1 MALSSKLGAFFGL
14 GDEDENYDAAPKNN
28 QTADD
33 ESIDY
38 SDNQKVVSIDS
49 GSTKSASNKIAIFQ
63 PRIYADAKDVSK
75 QLLNNKAVIVN
86 FNSISDDQAKR
97 IVDFLTGTVYAL
109 NGEIKRVG
117 DKIFLCTPPKFQIDG
132 SIPDIGE

>member
-1 MALSSKLGAFFGL
+1 MAFEKLGNFFGIS
-14 GDEDENYDAAPKNN
+14 EDDNFEDQQSN
-28 QTADD
+28 QTQTTD
-33 ESIDY
+33 SVDY
-38 SDNQKVVSIDS
+38 SDNEKVVSIDS
-49 GSTKSASNKIAIFQ
+49 GNSTKPASSKIAIYQ
-63 PRIYADAKDVSK
+63 PRVYADAKVVAK

-86 FNSISDDQAKR
+86 FNNINDDQAKR
-97 IVDFLTGTVYAL
+97 IVDFLTGTVFAL

>member
-1 MALSSKLGAFFGL
+1 MAFEKLGNFFGIS
-14 GDEDENYDAAPKNN
+14 GEEDYDTQTQQPSQSNN
-28 QTADD
+28 D
-33 ESIDY
+33 SVDY
-38 SDNQKVVSIDS
+38 SDNEKVVSIDS
-49 GSTKSASNKIAIFQ
+49 GSTTKGPSSKIAIYQ
-63 PRIYADAKDVSK
+63 PRVYADAKVVAK

-86 FNSISDDQAKR
+86 FNNISDDQAKR
-97 IVDFLTGTVYAL
+97 IVDFLTGTVFAL

>member
-1 MALSSKLGAFFGL
+1 MAFEKLGSFFGL
-14 GDEDENYDAAPKNN
+14 SDEENYDAETQTN
-28 QTADD
+28 QQQD
-33 ESIDY
+33 ESVDY
-38 SDNQKVVSIDS
+38 SDNQKVVSMNS
-49 GSTKSASNKIAIFQ
+49 SSATKSASSKIAIYQ
-63 PRIYADAKDVSK
+63 PRVYGDAKTVSK

-86 FNSISDDQAKR
+86 FNNISDEQAKR
-97 IVDFLTGTVYAL
+97 IVDFLTGTVFAL

>member
-1 MALSSKLGAFFGL
+1 MAFEKLGNFFGIS
-14 GDEDENYDAAPKNN
+14 DDENYDASQ
-28 QTADD
+28 QTSQA
-33 ESIDY
+33 ESDSVDY
-38 SDNQKVVSIDS
+38 SDNEKVVSIDS
-49 GSTKSASNKIAIFQ
+49 GNSTKTASSKIAIYQ
-63 PRIYADAKDVSK
+63 PRVYADAKVVAK

-86 FNSISDDQAKR
+86 FNNVNDDQAKR
-97 IVDFLTGTVYAL
+97 IVDFLTGTVFAL

>member
-14 GDEDENYDAAPKNN
+14 GDDDENYDASQQNN
-28 QTADD
+28 QATQS
-33 ESIDY
+33 ESVDY
-38 SDNQKVVSIDS
+38 TDNQKVVSIDS
-49 GSTKSASNKIAIFQ
+49 GSNKSGSNKIAIFQ

>member
-1 MALSSKLGAFFGL
+1 MAFEKLGNFFGIS
-14 GDEDENYDAAPKNN
+14 DEENYDGN
-28 QTADD
+28 QAQTTTTNEAN
-33 ESIDY
+33 DY
-38 SDNQKVVSIDS
+38 SNNEKVVSMDS
-49 GSTKSASNKIAIFQ
+49 SSTVKNASSKIAIYQ
-63 PRIYADAKDVSK
+63 PRVYADAKVVSK

-86 FNSISDDQAKR
+86 FNNISDDQAKR
-97 IVDFLTGTVYAL
+97 IVDFLTGTVFAL